1 MNNDF
6 QVDLDMDDILKLATL
21 KTLDELDSSEMNLA
35 LDGSLY
41 GNDIVAMAEHNSV
54 EIANQFAVQLQENFM
69 FFVQKDFQKQQN
81 ATQYFRDQL

>member
-6 QVDLDMDDILKLATL
+6 QVDLDMDDILKLAAL
-21 KTLDELDSSEMNLA
+21 KTLDELDSSVMNLA
-35 LDGSLY
+35 LDGSQY
-41 GNDIVAMAEHNSV
+41 DNDIVAMTQHNSV

-81 ATQYFRDQL
+81 ATQFFRDQL